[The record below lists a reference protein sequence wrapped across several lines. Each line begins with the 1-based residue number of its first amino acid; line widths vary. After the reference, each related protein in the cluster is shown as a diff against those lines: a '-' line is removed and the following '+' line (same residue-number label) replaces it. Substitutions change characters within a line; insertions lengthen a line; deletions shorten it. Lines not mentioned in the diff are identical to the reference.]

1 MFTAVAQRS
10 RAADQSP
17 EMARLPPGRHGLP
30 REFVVSNQ
38 RGRLAAGTIA
48 AVVEHGYH
56 ETTVS
61 QIVEAAGVSRR
72 TFYQYFGSK
81 HECFLDTYVMV
92 EEFLLGEMRSA
103 GERPGSCVDRVA
115 AELEAGLRVFATN
128 PDLALFLFGAPQS
141 AGGEVLEQYQ
151 TLLRKLRELL
161 KEGLEGKRLRHP
173 GAAIDDGLAGG
184 IASLVVRL
192 VRTGEGPD
200 LGSRRDEILE
210 LVLAPYLGREAA
222 AAAVGGLAP

>member
-1 MFTAVAQRS
+1 
-10 RAADQSP
+10 
-17 EMARLPPGRHGLP
+17 
-30 REFVVSNQ
+30 VVSNQ

-56 ETTVS
+56 EATVS

-81 HECFLDTYVMV
+81 QECFVDTYGIV

-103 GERPGSCVDRVA
+103 GEATGSCVERVG
-115 AELEAGLRVFATN
+115 AELEAGLQVFAAN

-161 KEGLEGKRLRHP
+161 KDGLDERPLRHP
-173 GAAIDDGLAGG
+173 GDAIDDGLAGG

-192 VRTGEGPD
+192 VRAGEGPKLD
-200 LGSRRDEILE
+200 SRRDEVLE

-222 AAAVGGLAP
+222 AAAVGGTAG